1 MGFQNMSNKL
11 SLLRSVVLAALLVL
25 AGLFPFHRAVQQ
37 SEQQFASVV
46 KSDWAATGYWLEAA
60 ECTRKTHAWLV
71 ACGKDGRLIPLSD
84 RSVADDPG
92 HAFLLSVYAM
102 VEDRPLTL
110 VDVAKFNVAINF
122 VGFVSIIGLLLWMRA
137 YIAMVIVVLLSAAFQ
152 YSIGISPHPGFVGA
166 ATMASVMPLVLYKI
180 LVQPVTRWET
190 ALLLLWGMLAL
201 GCAALLREPIGTMGF
216 LISIATLLVLAWWRK
231 PRPHLGAVL
240 ALALLSLL
248 SWKTPHGVLAARDA
262 LFDVEPAKLIQ
273 THGIAHNLYIGLG
286 IVENKFGIEW
296 LDSSA
301 SDAVARV
308 DPKIPYVSEKYYQ
321 TLWQLY
327 WQRVQEDP
335 VEVLRIYSVKVSM
348 MLLQPMPLVHLPLLI
363 VVLGL
368 LAMLGLGARGILD
381 PGRQAT
387 GAWGVVALA
396 LAFILFF
403 VLQGVLAHPGFDYA
417 LPIGAFSVMGFGASV
432 ELLVREYKRRGGA
445 ALGAS

>member
-1 MGFQNMSNKL
+1 MSSKL
-11 SLLRSVVLAALLVL
+11 SLLRWVLLVS
-25 AGLFPFHRAVQQ
+25 GLVFVGLLPFQIGLHQ
-37 SEQQFASVV
+37 SERQYSSVV
-46 KSDWAATGYWLEAA
+46 KADWGTVEHWFESA
-60 ECTRKTHAWLV
+60 ECMRKTNAWLV
-71 ACGKDGRLIPLSD
+71 VCAPDGRLIPLSD
-84 RSVADDPG
+84 QSAADDPG
-92 HAFLLSVYAM
+92 HAFLLSLYAK
-102 VEDRPLTL
+102 VQDRPLTL

-137 YIAMVIVVLLSAAFQ
+137 YIALVIVVLLSAAFQ
-152 YSIGISPHPGFVGA
+152 YSTGISPHPGFVGA

-190 ALLLLWGMLAL
+190 TLLLLWGMLAL

-231 PRPHLGAVL
+231 PRPHRGAIV

-286 IVENKFGIEW
+286 VVENKFGIEW
-296 LDSSA
+296 LDSSG

-308 DPKIPYVSEKYYQ
+308 DPKIPYVSEKYYR

-335 VEVLRIYSVKVSM
+335 VEVLRIYTVKASM
-348 MLLQPMPLVHLPLLI
+348 MLLQPMPVVRLPLLM

-368 LAMLGLGARGILD
+368 VAMLVLGARGILD

-387 GAWGVVALA
+387 GAWGVAALA
-396 LAFILFF
+396 LAYILFF
-403 VLQGVLAHPGFDYA
+403 VLQGVLAHPGGDYA

-432 ELLVREYKRRGGA
+432 ELLVREYKRRWGGLVA
-445 ALGAS
+445 TS